1 VSASETQL
9 IVNADDFG
17 QSPGVSRGIVRAH
30 REGVVTSTS
39 VLGNCEDLLTAR
51 ALLAEAPGLGVGVHL
66 ALVGGRPVSDPAR
79 VPTLVGPDGRLR
91 HSAREFFASWMKGEL
106 QIAEIETEFEAQIS
120 RIRQQGIVPDHLN
133 THRHLGF
140 VPAVGR
146 AVEAVARRHGIG
158 GIRSAVERPTLGW
171 LTEPARGLEA
181 SLLTGLA
188 WLTRRQMGA
197 RRHGPQ
203 SWGFVEVGRLDE
215 VRILEILGR
224 MGPGAHE
231 LICHPG
237 EEDDLD
243 ETAGEPGEPLHLR
256 AHELVALTS
265 NKVRRAFERRGVKL
279 VRWMDIL

>member
-1 VSASETQL
+1 MLV
-9 IVNADDFG
+9 VNADDFG
-17 QSPGVSRGIVRAH
+17 CSPGVSRGILRAH

-39 VLGNCEDLLTAR
+39 VLGNCDDLR
-51 ALLAEAPGLGVGVHL
+51 GVCALLGEAPDLGVGVHL
-66 ALVGGRPVSDPAR
+66 TLVGGRPVSASASLPSL
-79 VPTLVGPDGRLR
+79 TNPDGGFPTRAQDVFKSWMIGNVDIHEIEREFDAQVSRLR
-91 HSAREFFASWMKGEL
+91 DAGVR
-106 QIAEIETEFEAQIS
+106 
-120 RIRQQGIVPDHLN
+120 PDHVD

-146 AVEAVARRHGIG
+146 AMETVARKHGIA
-158 GIRSAVERPTLGW
+158 GIRSAVERPTLAW
-171 LTEPARGLEA
+171 LTDPTRGLEA
-181 SLLTGLA
+181 GLLTGLA

-197 RRHGPQ
+197 LRHGPQ

-237 EEDDLD
+237 EEDD
-243 ETAGEPGEPLHLR
+243 TGAEPGEAPHLR

-265 NKVRRAFERRGVKL
+265 HKVRRAFERRGVKL
-279 VRWMDIL
+279 VRWKDLF

>member
-1 VSASETQL
+1 MTTPELQL

-39 VLGNCEDLLTAR
+39 VLGNTDDVAGAV
-51 ALLAEAPGLGVGVHL
+51 ALLAEAPELGVGVHL
-66 ALVGGRPVSDPAR
+66 ALVGGRPVCDPAS
-79 VPTLVGPDGRLR
+79 VPTLVTPGGMFRRRAQDFFTSWMRG
-91 HSAREFFASWMKGEL
+91 HIQIVDIEREFD
-106 QIAEIETEFEAQIS
+106 AQIK
-120 RIRQQGIVPDHLN
+120 RLVAAGLRPDHLN

-146 AVEAVARRHGIG
+146 AMEAAARAHGIDG
-158 GIRSAVERPTLGW
+158 VRSAVERPTLAW

-181 SLLTGLA
+181 GLLTGLG

-203 SWGFVEVGRLDE
+203 SWGFVEAGRLDE
-215 VRILEILGR
+215 VRILEIIGR
-224 MGPGAHE
+224 MGPGPHE

-237 EEDDLD
+237 EED
-243 ETAGEPGEPLHLR
+243 ETDAEPGETPHLR

-265 NKVRRAFERRGVKL
+265 NKVRRAFERRGVRL
-279 VRWMDIL
+279 SRWRDLF

>member
-1 VSASETQL
+1 VSAADIQL

-17 QSPGVSRGIVRAH
+17 HSPGVSRGIVRAH

-39 VLGNCEDLLTAR
+39 VLGNCDDLGGVA
-51 ALLAEAPGLGVGVHL
+51 ALLAEAPDLCVGVHL

-79 VPTLVGPDGRLR
+79 VPSLVTPGGALR
-91 HSAREFFASWMKGEL
+91 RRSQDFFAAWMKGHVD
-106 QIAEIETEFEAQIS
+106 ISEIEAEFDAQIV
-120 RIRQQGIVPDHLN
+120 RILGAGLRPDHLN

-146 AVEAVARRHGIG
+146 AVENVARRHGIE
-158 GIRSAVERPTLGW
+158 GIRSAVERPTLAW

-181 SLLTGLA
+181 GLLTGLA

-224 MGPGAHE
+224 MGPGPHE

-237 EEDDLD
+237 EED
-243 ETAGEPGEPLHLR
+243 ETDAEPGEPSHLR

-265 NKVRRAFERRGVKL
+265 RKVRRGFEQRGIRL
-279 VRWMDIL
+279 CRWRDLF

>member
-1 VSASETQL
+1 VSANATQL
-9 IVNADDFG
+9 VVNADDFG

-39 VLGNCEDLLTAR
+39 VLGNCADLPGVA
-51 ALLAEAPGLGVGVHL
+51 ALLAEVPDLGVGVHL
-66 ALVGGRPVSDPAR
+66 SLVGGSPVSDVGR
-79 VPTLVGPDGRLR
+79 VGSLTDAEGRFPR
-91 HSAREFFASWMKGEL
+91 RAQDFFASWMKGHI
-106 QIAEIETEFEAQIS
+106 QIDEIEHEFDAQIS
-120 RIRQQGIVPDHLN
+120 RLKAAGLSLDHLN

-140 VPAVGR
+140 LPAVGS
-146 AVEAVARRHGIG
+146 AMENVARKHKIP
-158 GIRSAVERPTLGW
+158 GIRSLVERPTLAW

-181 SLLTGLA
+181 GLLTGLA
-188 WLTRRQMGA
+188 WLTRRRMGA
-197 RRHGPQ
+197 LRHGPQ

-237 EEDDLD
+237 EEDDAD
-243 ETAGEPGEPLHLR
+243 TEPGEAPHLR

-265 NKVRRAFERRGVKL
+265 FKVKRAFERRGVAL
-279 VRWMDIL
+279 CRWRDLF

>member
-1 VSASETQL
+1 MSASQTQL
-9 IVNADDFG
+9 VVNADDFG

-39 VLGNCEDLLTAR
+39 VLGNCEDLAGVC
-51 ALLAEAPGLGVGVHL
+51 ALLAEATELGVGVHL
-66 ALVGGRPVSDPAR
+66 TLVGGRPVAPAASLPTLTDADGGFPAR
-79 VPTLVGPDGRLR
+79 AEEFFKSWVRGRVDV
-91 HSAREFFASWMKGEL
+91 SEIEREFD
-106 QIAEIETEFEAQIS
+106 AQVS
-120 RIRQQGIVPDHLN
+120 RMRDAGVRPDHLD

-146 AVEAVARRHGIG
+146 AMEAVARKHGIP
-158 GIRSAVERPTLGW
+158 GIRSAVERPTLAW
-171 LTEPARGLEA
+171 LTEPGRGLEA
-181 SLLTGLA
+181 GLLTGLA

-197 RRHGPQ
+197 LRHGPQ
-203 SWGFVEVGRLDE
+203 SWGFVEAGRLDE

-237 EEDDLD
+237 EEDDV
-243 ETAGEPGEPLHLR
+243 EAEPGESPHLR

-265 NKVRRAFERRGVKL
+265 HKVRRAFERRGVQL
-279 VRWMDIL
+279 CRWSDLF

>member
-1 VSASETQL
+1 VSATALQL
-9 IVNADDFG
+9 VVNADDFG
-17 QSPGVSRGIVRAH
+17 LSPGVSRGVVRAH
-30 REGVVTSTS
+30 RQGVVSSTS
-39 VLGNCEDLLTAR
+39 VLGNCADLPGVC
-51 ALLAEAPGLGVGVHL
+51 ALLAEVPDLGVGVHL
-66 ALVGGRPVSDPAR
+66 TLVGGRPVADADR
-79 VPTLVGPDGRLR
+79 VRSLTGPDGAFRGR
-91 HSAREFFASWMKGEL
+91 AQDFFLSWMRNH
-106 QIAEIETEFEAQIS
+106 IDVVEIEFEFDSQIV
-120 RIRQQGIVPDHLN
+120 RLLDAGVRPDHLN

-146 AVEAVARRHGIG
+146 AVENVARKHGIA
-158 GIRSAVERPTLGW
+158 GIRSAVERPTLAW

-181 SLLTGLA
+181 GLLTGLA

-237 EEDDLD
+237 EEDDVD
-243 ETAGEPGEPLHLR
+243 NEPGEAPHLR

-265 NKVRRAFERRGVKL
+265 HKVRRAFERRGVTLCRWKDL
-279 VRWMDIL
+279 V

>member
-1 VSASETQL
+1 VSGTETQL
-9 IVNADDFG
+9 VVNADDFG
-17 QSPGVSRGIVRAH
+17 LSPGVSRGIVRAH

-39 VLGNCEDLLTAR
+39 VLGNCDDLPGVC
-51 ALLAEAPGLGVGVHL
+51 ALLAEAPELGVGVHL
-66 ALVGGRPVSDPAR
+66 SLVGGRPIGDVASVR
-79 VPTLVGPDGRLR
+79 TLTGPDGAFRR
-91 HSAREFFASWMKGEL
+91 RAQDFFTSWMKGD
-106 QIAEIETEFEAQIS
+106 IDIHEIETEFDAQVS
-120 RIRQQGIVPDHLN
+120 RLRAAGLQPDHLN

-146 AVEAVARRHGIG
+146 ALETVARRHHLP
-158 GIRSAVERPTLGW
+158 GIRSAVERPTLAW

-181 SLLTGLA
+181 GLLTGLA

-197 RRHGPQ
+197 LRHGPQ

-237 EEDDLD
+237 EEDDVD
-243 ETAGEPGEPLHLR
+243 GEPGEAPHLR

-265 NKVRRAFERRGVKL
+265 HKVRRAFERRGVKL
-279 VRWMDIL
+279 CRWKDLF

>member
-1 VSASETQL
+1 VTAPQTQL
-9 IVNADDFG
+9 VVNADDFG
-17 QSPGVSRGIVRAH
+17 QSPGISRGIVRAH

-39 VLGNCEDLLTAR
+39 VLGNCDDLVGVC
-51 ALLAEAPGLGVGVHL
+51 ALLAEAPELGVGVHL
-66 ALVGGRPVSDPAR
+66 NLVGGRPIAAAASL
-79 VPTLVGPDGRLR
+79 PTLTNADGGFPDRPEDFFKSWVKGDVEV
-91 HSAREFFASWMKGEL
+91 SEIEREFD
-106 QIAEIETEFEAQIS
+106 AQIS
-120 RIRQQGIVPDHLN
+120 RLRDGGLRLDHLD

-146 AVEAVARRHGIG
+146 AMEAVARKHGIP
-158 GIRSAVERPTLGW
+158 GIRSAVERPTLAW

-181 SLLTGLA
+181 GLLTGLA

-197 RRHGPQ
+197 LRHGPQ

-237 EEDDLD
+237 EEDDV
-243 ETAGEPGEPLHLR
+243 ESSPGEAPHLR

-265 NKVRRAFERRGVKL
+265 HKVRRAFERRGVTL
-279 VRWMDIL
+279 CRWKDLF

>member
-1 VSASETQL
+1 MSATATKL
-9 IVNADDFG
+9 VVNADDFG

-39 VLGNCEDLLTAR
+39 VLGNCDDLPSVC
-51 ALLAEAPGLGVGVHL
+51 ALLAEVPDLGVGVHL
-66 ALVGGRPVSDPAR
+66 TLVDGRPVSKLSR
-79 VPTLVGPDGRLR
+79 VPTVAPHDAFF
-91 HSAREFFASWMKGEL
+91 ARPRDFFASWMRGR
-106 QIAEIETEFEAQIS
+106 IDINEIEEEFDAQVS
-120 RIRQQGIVPDHLN
+120 RLKDAGLPIDHLN

-140 VPAVGR
+140 IPAVGR
-146 AVEAVARRHGIG
+146 AMEKVAQRHGIP

-171 LTEPARGLEA
+171 VTEPTRGLETG
-181 SLLTGLA
+181 LLTGLA

-197 RRHGPQ
+197 LRHGPQ
-203 SWGFVEVGRLDE
+203 SWGFVEAGRLDE

-237 EEDDLD
+237 EEDDV
-243 ETAGEPGEPLHLR
+243 EHEPGESPHLR

-265 NKVRRAFERRGVKL
+265 NKVKRAFERRGVTL
-279 VRWMDIL
+279 CRWRDLF

>member
-1 VSASETQL
+1 VSTSETL
-9 IVNADDFG
+9 LVVNADDFG
-17 QSPGVSRGIVRAH
+17 LSSGVSRGIVRAH
-30 REGVVTSTS
+30 RDGVVTSTS
-39 VLGNCEDLLTAR
+39 VLGNCDDIAGAS
-51 ALLAEAPGLGVGVHL
+51 ALLAGAPELGVGVHL
-66 ALVGGRPVSDPAR
+66 TLVGGRPVAAAASL
-79 VPTLVGPDGRLR
+79 PTLTNADGGFPAHADEFFKAWVRGR
-91 HSAREFFASWMKGEL
+91 IEVSEIEREFD
-106 QIAEIETEFEAQIS
+106 AQVA
-120 RIRQQGIVPDHLN
+120 RLLAAGLHLDHLN

-146 AVEAVARRHGIG
+146 AMEAVARKHGIP
-158 GIRSAVERPTLGW
+158 GIRSAVERPTLAW
-171 LTEPARGLEA
+171 LADPSRGLEA

-197 RRHGPQ
+197 LRHGPQ

-237 EEDDLD
+237 EEDDV
-243 ETAGEPGEPLHLR
+243 EVEAGEPPHLR

-265 NKVRRAFERRGVKL
+265 HKVRRAFERRGVKL
-279 VRWMDIL
+279 CRWGDLF

>member
-1 VSASETQL
+1 MLV
-9 IVNADDFG
+9 VNADDFG
-17 QSPGVSRGIVRAH
+17 CSPGVSRGILRAH

-39 VLGNCEDLLTAR
+39 VLGNCDDLR
-51 ALLAEAPGLGVGVHL
+51 GVCALLGEAPELGVGVHL
-66 ALVGGRPVSDPAR
+66 TLVGGRPVSASASLPSL
-79 VPTLVGPDGRLR
+79 TNPDGGFPTRAQDVFKSWMIGNVDIHEIEREFDAQVSRLR
-91 HSAREFFASWMKGEL
+91 DAGVR
-106 QIAEIETEFEAQIS
+106 
-120 RIRQQGIVPDHLN
+120 PDHVD

-146 AVEAVARRHGIG
+146 AMETVARKHGIA
-158 GIRSAVERPTLGW
+158 GIRSAVERPTLAW
-171 LTEPARGLEA
+171 LTDPTRGLEA
-181 SLLTGLA
+181 GLLTGLA

-197 RRHGPQ
+197 LRHGPQ

-237 EEDDLD
+237 EEDD
-243 ETAGEPGEPLHLR
+243 TGAEPGEAPHLR

-265 NKVRRAFERRGVKL
+265 HKVRRAFERRGVKL
-279 VRWMDIL
+279 VRWKDLF